1 MHGNF
6 GQVVSSAEAMFSCLF
21 ILVFGA
27 VALCGTGSGQLPVVL
42 LKAAFSEICLN
53 GRDET
58 VGATTCCQVRV
69 SDARR
74 AIIFQCK
81 SDMPHGGRG
90 FHPNCFFCGAC
101 ARAKGVA
108 THGVFDTLH
117 QVVFECA

>member
-1 MHGNF
+1 MWKG
-6 GQVVSSAEAMFSCLF
+6 VR
-21 ILVFGA
+21 A
-27 VALCGTGSGQLPVVL
+27 VY
-42 LKAAFSEICLN
+42 LKAAFSEICLH

-101 ARAKGVA
+101 ARAKKVA
-108 THGVFDTLH
+108 VQHVADELVIAGLSIALYISYSCCLTSIAFMD
-117 QVVFECA
+117 CARLPQAVKFK

>member
-1 MHGNF
+1 MER
-6 GQVVSSAEAMFSCLF
+6 GQDSC
-21 ILVFGA
+21 
-27 VALCGTGSGQLPVVL
+27 QLY
-42 LKAAFSEICLN
+42 LKAASSEICLH

-69 SDARR
+69 SDARQ
-74 AIIFQCK
+74 AIVFQCK

-101 ARAKGVA
+101 VWAKGVA
-108 THGVFDTLH
+108 IHGVFDTLH

>member
-1 MHGNF
+1 MER
-6 GQVVSSAEAMFSCLF
+6 GQDSC
-21 ILVFGA
+21 
-27 VALCGTGSGQLPVVL
+27 QLY
-42 LKAAFSEICLN
+42 LKAAFSEICLH

-74 AIIFQCK
+74 AIVFQCK

-101 ARAKGVA
+101 VRAKEVA
-108 THGVFDTLH
+108 IYGVFDTLQ

>member
-1 MHGNF
+1 M
-6 GQVVSSAEAMFSCLF
+6 VSSAEAMQRCFRVCLF
-21 ILVFGA
+21 WFLVRWHC
-27 VALCGTGSGQLPVVL
+27 VERGQDSCQLY
-42 LKAAFSEICLN
+42 LKAAFSEICLH

-74 AIIFQCK
+74 AIVFQCK
-81 SDMPHGGRG
+81 SDMAHGGRG

-101 ARAKGVA
+101 VRAKEVA
-108 THGVFDTLH
+108 IYGVFDTLH